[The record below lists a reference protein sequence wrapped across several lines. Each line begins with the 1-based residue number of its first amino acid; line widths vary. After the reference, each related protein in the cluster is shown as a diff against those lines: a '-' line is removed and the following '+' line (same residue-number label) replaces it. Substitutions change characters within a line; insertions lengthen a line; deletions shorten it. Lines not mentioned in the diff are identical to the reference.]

1 MAKKEQKE
9 KSIEETLWESANKLR
24 GSVEPSEYKHVV
36 LSLIFLKYAFDRFVE
51 RRDEL
56 IAEGKEAFVNQPVF
70 YNAKNV
76 FYLSEAS
83 RWDYLM
89 ENAKQNDIAIKIDAA
104 LAQVEKDNLAL
115 KGALPSNYY
124 SGLGLDRTKLASLL
138 DVIGK
143 IDTQKDREHDLIG
156 RVYEYFLGKFAI
168 AEGKGKGE
176 YYTPKTIVNLIAEM
190 IQPYRGK
197 IYDPCCGSGGM
208 FVQSMKFIEAHHGN
222 KKDISVYGQEYTNT
236 TYKLAK
242 MNLAIRGIACN
253 LGEKAADTFHDDQH
267 KDLKADFIMA
277 NPPFNQKAWR
287 AENELTNDPRWHG
300 YDVPPTSNANY
311 GWILNIVSKLST
323 NGMAGF
329 LLANGALS
337 GDGTELNI
345 RRQLLKN
352 HLVEAIVI
360 LPRNMFYS
368 TDISVTLWILAGN
381 RKARTVEQNGELVK
395 YRNRENEVL
404 FIDLRQWGEPFEK
417 KYIQFTLEQIS
428 QIAENF
434 HNWQREGY
442 EQTYRNVPEY
452 CYSATL
458 EEIEGKGWS
467 LVPSKY
473 IEFKSRDEGIDFDS
487 KMKELQAEMKELL
500 KQKYD
505 GYHFS
510 EKMTDIY
517 NPFSLL
523 NSFAQQRLDD
533 YWFRSGTPSYLLRL
547 LNHSEEN
554 LDELTNRYYEPQE
567 FVDYKATVEKP
578 LPMIYQ
584 SGYLTIKDYKPRRG
598 TFLLDF
604 PNNEVKA
611 GFVSLVAS
619 EYLKPQK
626 QSVNSWL
633 QDILDALEDGK
644 PDTLRQLFT
653 SFLADIPYT
662 MRRKNDERERERYF
676 HYTFY
681 LIFRLVSVYTV
692 YTEKEQSEGRVDC
705 IVEVPDYVYIF
716 EFKLDGTAEEALRQI
731 EEKGYARPYEGDKR
745 TLYKIGVS
753 FSSQTGTVEQWEW
766 I

>member
-1 MAKKEQKE
+1 MAKKIQKE
-9 KSIEETLWESANKLR
+9 KNIEETLWESANKLR

-51 RRDEL
+51 RRNEL
-56 IAEGKEAFVNQPVF
+56 IAEGKEAFVDQSVF

-76 FYLSEAS
+76 FYLSEVS
-83 RWDYLM
+83 RWDNLM

-104 LAQVEKDNLAL
+104 LAQVEKDNPAL

-143 IDTQKDREHDLIG
+143 IDTQKDKEHDLIG

-287 AENELTNDPRWHG
+287 AENELTADPRWHG

-311 GWILNIVSKLST
+311 GWILNIVSKLSA

-381 RKARTVEQNGELVK
+381 RKARTVEQNGQLVK

-417 KYIQFTLEQIS
+417 KYIQFTQEQIS

-442 EQTYRNVPEY
+442 KQTYQNVPEY

-458 EEIEGKGWS
+458 EEIEAKGWS

-487 KMKELQAEMKELL
+487 RMKELQAEMKELL
-500 KQKYD
+500 KQE
-505 GYHFS
+505 
-510 EKMTDIY
+510 EKSKID
-517 NPFSLL
+517 LL
-523 NSFAQQRLDD
+523 NLFK
-533 YWFRSGTPSYLLRL
+533 
-547 LNHSEEN
+547 
-554 LDELTNRYYEPQE
+554 EL
-567 FVDYKATVEKP
+567 
-578 LPMIYQ
+578 
-584 SGYLTIKDYKPRRG
+584 GYG
-598 TFLLDF
+598 
-604 PNNEVKA
+604 
-611 GFVSLVAS
+611 
-619 EYLKPQK
+619 
-626 QSVNSWL
+626 
-633 QDILDALEDGK
+633 
-644 PDTLRQLFT
+644 
-653 SFLADIPYT
+653 
-662 MRRKNDERERERYF
+662 
-676 HYTFY
+676 
-681 LIFRLVSVYTV
+681 
-692 YTEKEQSEGRVDC
+692 
-705 IVEVPDYVYIF
+705 
-716 EFKLDGTAEEALRQI
+716 I
-731 EEKGYARPYEGDKR
+731 E
-745 TLYKIGVS
+745 
-753 FSSQTGTVEQWEW
+753 
-766 I
+766 